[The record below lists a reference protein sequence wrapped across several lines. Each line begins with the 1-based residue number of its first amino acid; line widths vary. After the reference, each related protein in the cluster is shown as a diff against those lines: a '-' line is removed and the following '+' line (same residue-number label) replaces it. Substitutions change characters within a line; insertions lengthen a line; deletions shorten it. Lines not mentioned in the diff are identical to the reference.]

1 MALTPIK
8 ASLIQDLVDLVNENL
23 GALVTVE
30 LAECHTCPDE
40 DDGAAGVCPACGG
53 VGVVERYTLDMPK
66 LQSERYGRLIEG
78 FDVKQGQLVPK
89 FRSKD
94 KAFAMLVKLLG
105 VDKAV
110 VEIANASL
118 AEAMPTEERD
128 RIVEQFKTLLRDG
141 VLE

>member
-30 LAECHTCPDE
+30 LAECRACPDE
-40 DDGAAGVCPACGG
+40 NDEAAGVCSVCGG

-105 VDKAV
+105 FDKAV
-110 VEIANASL
+110 VEIANASF
-118 AEAMPTEERD
+118 AEAMPAEERD

>member
-1 MALTPIK
+1 MALQPIK

-30 LAECHTCPDE
+30 LAACTHCPDPADE
-40 DDGAAGVCPACGG
+40 HADVCSVCGG
-53 VGVVERYTLDMPK
+53 VGVTERYTLDMPK
-66 LQSERYGRLIEG
+66 LQEARYGRLIEG

-105 VDKAV
+105 FDKAV
-110 VEIANASL
+110 VEIANASF
-118 AEAMPTEERD
+118 AESVPVEERD
-128 RIVEQFKTLLRDG
+128 RIVEHFKTLLRDG